1 MTLKCSVINLP
12 YGGAKGGVAINPK
25 NYSVNELEKITRQ
38 YAIRL
43 SKKNS
48 LGAAVDVLGPDLGT
62 GER

>member
-48 LGAAVDVLGPDLGT
+48 LGAAVDVPGPDLGT